1 MLDIESH
8 NHGFPILLLNGKL
21 FCMLATLLLL
31 PSLICTF
38 QCASGL
44 LVLSDRDPNS

>member
-1 MLDIESH
+1 MLVTQKAITH
-8 NHGFPILLLNGKL
+8 LPILVLNGKL
-21 FCMLATLLLL
+21 FCMLAMLVLL

-44 LVLSDRDPNS
+44 LLLPDRDPSS

>member
-1 MLDIESH
+1 MLVTQKAITH
-8 NHGFPILLLNGKL
+8 LPILLLNGKL

-38 QCASGL
+38 QCAPVL
-44 LVLSDRDPNS
+44 LVLSDRNPNS